1 VETLLLDID
10 PHGGLP
16 IYRQIM
22 NQIRRQIL
30 TGHLET
36 GAQLESVKNLSIRLK
51 VNPMTISKAY
61 GFLVEEGL
69 VERRRGIGLFVNHV
83 RADSRRKL
91 QQEILHEALDKAA
104 TLAVQMGIPGDEA
117 SRLFLQ
123 RLRQL
128 ISREKGRK
136 P

>member
-1 VETLLLDID
+1 METLLLDID

-16 IYRQIM
+16 IYRQVM
-22 NQIRRQIL
+22 NQIRRQIM
-30 TGHLET
+30 TGQLAT
-36 GAQLESVKNLSIRLK
+36 GTQLESVKSLSSRLK

-69 VERRRGIGLFVNHV
+69 LERRRGVGLFVNHV

-91 QQEILHEALDKAA
+91 QQTMLNEAFEKAA
-104 TLAVQMGIPGDEA
+104 TLAVQMGISVDEA
-117 SRLFLQ
+117 SRLFSR

-128 ISREKGRK
+128 SSREKGRK